1 MAHAQE
7 EDMTIVKLGI
17 AAVAATVALVGV
29 ADAFELKAGSA
40 TKLVPTSIQ
49 LGIISP
55 PDNICPGNGKLTAW
69 VETNKPGTINILVVK
84 KGGAVA
90 GPYSVTTVKGA
101 NGIVM
106 GSYTQNLMINNPI
119 DAEYRVV
126 VAGTPIQSNWVPL
139 VAEC

>member
-1 MAHAQE
+1 MAHAKE
-7 EDMTIVKLGI
+7 EALTTAKLGI
-17 AAVAATVALVGV
+17 TALVAALALAGT
-29 ADAFELKAGSA
+29 ATAFELKAGSV

-69 VETNKPGTINILVVK
+69 VETNKPGTISILVVK
-84 KGGAVA
+84 KGGAIA

-106 GSYTQNLMINNPI
+106 GSYTQNLVINNPV

>member
-1 MAHAQE
+1 
-7 EDMTIVKLGI
+7 MTIVKLGI
-17 AAVAATVALVGV
+17 AALAASIALGGG
-29 ADAFELKAGSA
+29 ANALELKAGGTS
-40 TKLVPTSIQ
+40 KLVPTSIQ
-49 LGIISP
+49 LGIVP
-55 PDNICPGNGKLTAW
+55 PPANVCPGKGKLTAW
-69 VETNKPGTINILVVK
+69 VETNKPGTINILLVK

-90 GPYSVTTVKGA
+90 GPYPVTTVKGA

-106 GSYTQNLMINNPI
+106 GSYTQHLVIDNPI

>member
-1 MAHAQE
+1 
-7 EDMTIVKLGI
+7 MTTAKLGI
-17 AAVAATVALVGV
+17 AALVAALALAGT
-29 ADAFELKAGSA
+29 ATAFELKAGGV

-69 VETNKPGTINILVVK
+69 VETNKPGTISILVVK
-84 KGGAVA
+84 KGGAIA

-106 GSYTQNLMINNPI
+106 GSYTQNLVINNPV

>member
-1 MAHAQE
+1 
-7 EDMTIVKLGI
+7 MTIVKLGI
-17 AAVAATVALVGV
+17 AALAVTVALAG
-29 ADAFELKAGSA
+29 AANAFDLKAGNPG
-40 TKLVPTSIQ
+40 KLVPTSVQ

-55 PDNICPGNGKLTAW
+55 PNNICPGNGKLTAW

-106 GSYTQNLMINNPI
+106 GSYTQNLVINNPV

-126 VAGTPIQSNWVPL
+126 VAGTPVQSNWVPL

>member
-1 MAHAQE
+1 
-7 EDMTIVKLGI
+7 MTIVKLGI
-17 AAVAATVALVGV
+17 AALAATVALAG
-29 ADAFELKAGSA
+29 AANAFDLKAGNPG
-40 TKLVPTSIQ
+40 KLVPTSIQ

-84 KGGAVA
+84 KGGAVG
-90 GPYSVTTVKGA
+90 GPYAVTTVKGA

-106 GSYTQNLMINNPI
+106 GSYTQNLVINNPV

-139 VAEC
+139 LAEC

>member
-1 MAHAQE
+1 MN
-7 EDMTIVKLGI
+7 TLKLGI
-17 AAVAATVALVGV
+17 AALAATVALAG
-29 ADAFELKAGSA
+29 AANAFDLKAGNSG
-40 TKLVPTSIQ
+40 KLVPTKIQ
-49 LGIISP
+49 LGIIPP

-69 VETNKPGTINILVVK
+69 VQTNKPGTLDILLVK

-101 NGIVM
+101 NGVIM
-106 GSYTQNLMINNPI
+106 GSYTQNLIINNPV

-126 VAGTPIQSNWVPL
+126 VAGTPVQSNWVPL